1 MDIQN
6 ITRSYAARLLGYRDA
21 NKAARELFDIVEAV
35 IHDDKEYSKTKDFVL
50 QIIQVI
56 HAIDPEYNNE
66 VAAAYYNLV
75 TNYASLPR

>member
-56 HAIDPEYNNE
+56 HAIAVGRRFESY
-66 VAAAYYNLV
+66 
-75 TNYASLPR
+75 SGCHIKRKKII

>member
-6 ITRSYAARLLGYRDA
+6 LTRSYAAKFLGYRDA
-21 NKAARELFDIVEAV
+21 EKAARELFDIVEAV
-35 IHDDKEYSKTKDFVL
+35 IYDDKEYSKTKDFVL

-56 HAIDPEYNNE
+56 HTIDPEYNNK

-75 TNYASLPR
+75 TNYDSLPR